1 MRLKFKTREDK
12 LSELSQ
18 YLPDGDFIAV
28 FGTSHTSGVCKR
40 GDSEAI
46 SREDIWA
53 EQVGAA
59 LGLPVFNASMP
70 GNDNDTIVQ
79 QMIDF
84 LDVPGAR
91 ERCKRVICEL
101 RIAEGTTRMSRDLLG
116 DFGVFRRAE
125 FVPQLTNCYSVPA
138 KTVVDPEDG
147 GLVGHTTIT
156 DKLLVRLP
164 TSFKRQDK
172 KRQYQLLLDMLP
184 DIIDT
189 PAPSMYDVVMDVLDN
204 FINYENISMLP
215 FIKDYNFVKTMNAI
229 WRWNGIPFN
238 WFCWDE
244 HAQFGDPTDD
254 FKVVRSAF
262 KQVTD
267 VFDTEVK
274 LLAGSAHKHC
284 SKSLPSDTKFSDF
297 NCECGHQNEVMH
309 KFVAEQIIKEI
320 QNV

>member
-204 FINYENISMLP
+204 FINYENISMSNALLVGKKQSSRREIEVNYFQNVP
-215 FIKDYNFVKTMNAI
+215 LNLVKTPKVAI
-229 WRWNGIPFN
+229 TNNIIRANPI
-238 WFCWDE
+238 
-244 HAQFGDPTDD
+244 
-254 FKVVRSAF
+254 RL
-262 KQVTD
+262 
-267 VFDTEVK
+267 VF
-274 LLAGSAHKHC
+274 
-284 SKSLPSDTKFSDF
+284 F
-297 NCECGHQNEVMH
+297 
-309 KFVAEQIIKEI
+309 IIKRTIEKTSIILTSPASVIDCIRKSNTVFPEI
-320 QNV
+320 D